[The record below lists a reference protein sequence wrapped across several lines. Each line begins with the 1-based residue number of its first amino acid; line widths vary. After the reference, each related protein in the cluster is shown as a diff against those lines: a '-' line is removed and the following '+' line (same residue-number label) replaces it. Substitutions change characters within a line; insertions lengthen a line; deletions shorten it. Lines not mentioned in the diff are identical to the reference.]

1 MNYKKKILV
10 ISQGYWP
17 EHFPINQLVESFYRD
32 KKIEISVLTG
42 FPNYPEG
49 KIYKGY
55 EKNFFSKIYDKHSSG
70 YDIFRF
76 PIFRRRKNS
85 KISVIFNYLSFI
97 VMGIL
102 FSPFLLRKKKFDHI
116 LVFANSPVPQA
127 FIGIFLKFI
136 KKSKLIVWVQDLW
149 PESIIAAGGIKNKV
163 VINLISKLTRFIYQH
178 CEKILVQSRAFIPYI
193 LNQNVRKNKII
204 YLPNSTESF
213 YNKVDVKKKFKK
225 LMPNEGPILMF
236 AGNIGEA
243 QGFNTMIKSALYLNN
258 LGIKVNWVVLGDGRQ
273 RELIEKKINNLG
285 LQKCFFF
292 LGSYPSEEMPYFF
305 ACADALLVTL
315 KKNLIFSMTIPNK
328 IQSYMA
334 CSKPI
339 IANIDGEGG
348 RVILEAKCGLV
359 SPAENY
365 ISFSKSIIDF
375 LNLDAYEKEL
385 MGKNARLYFEK
396 EFDREKQT
404 NSIINIFN
412 GISNN

>member
-1 MNYKKKILV
+1 MKILIV
-10 ISQGYWP
+10 SQYFWP
-17 EHFPINQLVESFYRD
+17 ENFKINDVAKGLVD
-32 KKIEISVLTG
+32 KGYDVSVLTG
-42 FPNYPEG
+42 LPNYPKG
-49 KIYKGY
+49 KIYNGY
-55 EKNFFSKIYDKHSSG
+55 SFLKNKKENYEGITIYRSPLISRGNGSGFRLFLNYFSLAFLASLRVLFIKNNFDKILVYEVSPVTIGIPAIIAK
-70 YDIFRF
+70 YRF
-76 PIFRRRKNS
+76 KAPIF
-85 KISVIFNYLSFI
+85 F
-97 VMGIL
+97 
-102 FSPFLLRKKKFDHI
+102 
-116 LVFANSPVPQA
+116 
-127 FIGIFLKFI
+127 
-136 KKSKLIVWVQDLW
+136 WVQDLW

-285 LQKCFFF
+285 HQKCFFF

>member
-1 MNYKKKILV
+1 MKILIV
-10 ISQGYWP
+10 SQYFWP
-17 EHFPINQLVESFYRD
+17 ENFKINDVAKGLVD
-32 KKIEISVLTG
+32 KGYDVSVLTG
-42 FPNYPEG
+42 LPNYPKG
-49 KIYKGY
+49 KIYNGY
-55 EKNFFSKIYDKHSSG
+55 SFLKNKKENYEGITIYRSPLISRGNGSGFRLFLNYFSLAFLASLRVLFIKNNFDKILVYEVSPVTIGIPAIIAK
-70 YDIFRF
+70 YRF
-76 PIFRRRKNS
+76 KAPIF
-85 KISVIFNYLSFI
+85 F
-97 VMGIL
+97 
-102 FSPFLLRKKKFDHI
+102 
-116 LVFANSPVPQA
+116 
-127 FIGIFLKFI
+127 
-136 KKSKLIVWVQDLW
+136 WVQDLW